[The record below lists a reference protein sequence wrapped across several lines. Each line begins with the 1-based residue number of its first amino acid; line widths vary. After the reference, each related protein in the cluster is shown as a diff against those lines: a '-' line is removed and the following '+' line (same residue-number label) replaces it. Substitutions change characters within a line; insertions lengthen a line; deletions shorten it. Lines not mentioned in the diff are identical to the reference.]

1 MQLSRPARPPGP
13 RQPNRLAKRAA
24 AVGQGAA
31 AGRRGEPAR
40 QRRYTPSPAAAP
52 LFTAARE
59 RRSLRADHDVEEV
72 LAIVGDFPQLPV
84 VIDHCL
90 YLTAKDP
97 TTTQHTLQKLL
108 RLAK

>member
-1 MQLSRPARPPGP
+1 MCLWA
-13 RQPNRLAKRAA
+13 
-24 AVGQGAA
+24 
-31 AGRRGEPAR
+31 
-40 QRRYTPSPAAAP
+40 PSPSDDIDI
-52 LFTAARE
+52 ARA
-59 RRSLRADHDVEEV
+59 RADHDVEEV

>member
-1 MQLSRPARPPGP
+1 MQLPRPARPPGP

-40 QRRYTPSPAAAP
+40 QRWYTPAAAP
-52 LFTAARE
+52 HFTAARE
-59 RRSLRADHDVEEV
+59 RRLRADHDVEEV
-72 LAIVGDFPQLPV
+72 LAIVSNFPQLPV